1 MDSTTTALCLCLC
14 ICVASAA
21 VLYDQL
27 TKRIPS
33 RLRADEAPRSASGFD
48 RADALSPHDKPARAH
63 GIEQV
68 CAAQRLG
75 RHTNWRPASSSC
87 MASVRTPTQRGDRR
101 AATGSATSSRTTF
114 PRRSTRR
121 SEFSSTTTTRTGREM
136 LCRRAYG
143 GSEGACSTTCA
154 RRSDGRRRWVCVLDP
169 ARVDC

>member
-1 MDSTTTALCLCLC
+1 MNLTTTKLRLC
-14 ICVASAA
+14 IFITLVA

-33 RLRADEAPRSASGFD
+33 RLQADEAPRSASGFD

-75 RHTNWRPASSSC
+75 RHTDWRPASSSYT
-87 MASVRTPTQRGDRR
+87 ASARTPTRRGDRR
-101 AATGSATSSRTTF
+101 ATTGLAISFRTTF

-121 SEFSSTTTTRTGREM
+121 SESSSTTTTRTGREM

-143 GSEGACSTTCA
+143 GSEGACSTTRA
-154 RRSDGRRRWVCVLDP
+154 RRSGGRRRWVCVLNP